1 MSGRAVDAASSGAEY
16 HGLVLRGALAV
27 RAARGAAVITITHD
41 VDELGHAGA
50 IVRLVDGRLATPSPG
65 SLDA

>member
-1 MSGRAVDAASSGAEY
+1 MSGRAADVASSGAED

-27 RAARGAAVITITHD
+27 QAARGAAVIAVTHD
-41 VDELGHAGA
+41 LDELGHADA
-50 IVRLVDGRLATPSPG
+50 IVRLVDGRVATLSPG